1 MIKLRST
8 SSIYMVLPHTMIL
21 LTFSLLIPIITPIS
35 YAQIPEKHAELIRL
49 LLMREKAEEAM
60 SMGDPEGAS
69 LNAGKAALMA
79 ALLAKEEN
87 DPELQTYFK
96 GLEAMLR
103 AQESVY
109 RAIGL
114 HQQSGEQV
122 PASSGVCRSI
132 YLAAANRKKAQN
144 LMQNPSSS
152 GGPLL
157 QNLLME
163 LQDWERTIEELRPE
177 LICQQLSPR

>member
-1 MIKLRST
+1 MTKLRSA
-8 SSIYMVLPHTMIL
+8 SSTHTLASHIMIL
-21 LTFSLLIPIITPIS
+21 LTFSLLIPIITPIP

-49 LLMREKAEEAM
+49 LLMRAKAEEAM

-79 ALLAKEEN
+79 ALLAKEES

-96 GLEAMLR
+96 GLEVMLR
-103 AQESVY
+103 VQESVY

-114 HQQSGEQV
+114 FQQSGEQV

-132 YLAAANRKKAQN
+132 HLATAKRKRAQD
-144 LMQNPSSS
+144 LLANPSSS
-152 GGPLL
+152 GNPLF
-157 QNLLME
+157 QDLLMK
-163 LQDWERTIEELRPE
+163 LQEWGETIEEIKTD
-177 LICQQLSPR
+177 LICTNN

>member
-1 MIKLRST
+1 MTKLRSA
-8 SSIYMVLPHTMIL
+8 SSTYTLASHIMIL

-35 YAQIPEKHAELIRL
+35 YAQIPENHAELIRL
-49 LLMREKAEEAM
+49 LLMRDKAEEAM

-79 ALLAKEEN
+79 ALLAKEES

-114 HQQSGEQV
+114 NQQSGEQV

-132 YLAAANRKKAQN
+132 HLAAANRKKAQN

-152 GGPLL
+152 GGQLF

-163 LQDWERTIEELRPE
+163 LQEWEEIIEELRTD
-177 LICQQLSPR
+177 LICQKMSHR

>member
-1 MIKLRST
+1 MTKLRSA
-8 SSIYMVLPHTMIL
+8 SSTHTLASHIMIF
-21 LTFSLLIPIITPIS
+21 LTFSLLIPIITPIP
-35 YAQIPEKHAELIRL
+35 YAQIPEKQAELIRL
-49 LLMREKAEEAM
+49 LLMRAKAEEAM

-79 ALLAKEEN
+79 ALLAKEES

-114 HQQSGEQV
+114 YQQSGEQV

-132 YLAAANRKKAQN
+132 HLAAANRKKAQN

-163 LQDWERTIEELRPE
+163 LQDWERTIEELRIDF
-177 LICQQLSPR
+177 ICQKMSPR